1 MLCDNS
7 VGVLYNDSTRM
18 ILHENGE
25 QVQYLHKDM
34 REEMCTIGVH
44 PSEMQKKISLIKY
57 FRKYMN
63 DHLLKVVVVKVRTR
77 MRTTFRPAPPA
88 HQLRA
93 THWPDCHVCEHG
105 SGRARPFA
113 CGCRMARSR

>member
-18 ILHENGE
+18 ILHANGE

-34 REEMCTIGVH
+34 REEMATIGVH

-63 DHLLKVVVVKVRTR
+63 DHLLKVQSRSILASILPFNSIKVK
-77 MRTTFRPAPPA
+77 F
-88 HQLRA
+88 
-93 THWPDCHVCEHG
+93 
-105 SGRARPFA
+105 
-113 CGCRMARSR
+113 

>member
-34 REEMCTIGVH
+34 REEMCTISVH

-63 DHLLKVVVVKVRTR
+63 DHLLKVSFG
-77 MRTTFRPAPPA
+77 TFFQI
-88 HQLRA
+88 HLQIVTFQKKLEL
-93 THWPDCHVCEHG
+93 T
-105 SGRARPFA
+105 
-113 CGCRMARSR
+113 

>member
-1 MLCDNS
+1 
-7 VGVLYNDSTRM
+7 M

-44 PSEMQKKISLIKY
+44 PSELQKKISLVKY

-63 DHLLKVVVVKVRTR
+63 DHLLKVWLK
-77 MRTTFRPAPPA
+77 F
-88 HQLRA
+88 
-93 THWPDCHVCEHG
+93 
-105 SGRARPFA
+105 
-113 CGCRMARSR
+113 

>member
-25 QVQYLHKDM
+25 QVQYVHKDM
-34 REEMCTIGVH
+34 RDEMCTIAVH

-63 DHLLKVVVVKVRTR
+63 DHLLKVSLDNLLLRNFLISYYVKQ
-77 MRTTFRPAPPA
+77 
-88 HQLRA
+88 HSYLSYIQ
-93 THWPDCHVCEHG
+93 
-105 SGRARPFA
+105 
-113 CGCRMARSR
+113 